1 MELAKRERRKSREK
15 GGVQSIVRMLCRQ
28 VEVEL
33 KMFFRNQHG
42 AFLHFAFPVGAAFLL
57 VYLHRE
63 GVLDTLFRFLFGFMN
78 QGQMENVPVMSFL
91 LPALIGYCVIAVAFE
106 DLSPKLTR
114 QRDNKILKRLGGTPL
129 RGWVLLGGKVLSAG
143 VIALLEILV
152 TISIVTLFS
161 DIMIAGDPWWSLVVL
176 ITGIFIFASMGFA
189 VAGLVKNTEAAVV
202 AVHAIYIPMFFLCGA
217 LFPIE
222 VMPELLQHV
231 AKALPL
237 TYFLNLLKGIL
248 MEGSS
253 VAAHVGDFLILLGWI
268 VGCLIVSLKTFR
280 WE

>member
-1 MELAKRERRKSREK
+1 MELAKRERKKSREK
-15 GGVQSIVRMLCRQ
+15 GGVQSIVGTLCRQ

-161 DIMIAGDPWWSLVVL
+161 DIMITGDPWWSLVVL

-222 VMPELLQHV
+222 VMPELLQYV

-237 TYFLNLLKGIL
+237 TYFLNLLRGIM
-248 MEGSS
+248 MEGNNI
-253 VAAHVGDFLILLGWI
+253 VVHVGDFLILLGWI

>member
-1 MELAKRERRKSREK
+1 MELAKRERKKSREK
-15 GGVQSIVRMLCRQ
+15 GGVQSIVRTLCRQ

-161 DIMIAGDPWWSLVVL
+161 DIMITGDPWWSLVVL

-222 VMPELLQHV
+222 VMPELLQYV

-237 TYFLNLLKGIL
+237 TYFLNLLRGIM
-248 MEGSS
+248 MEGNNI
-253 VAAHVGDFLILLGWI
+253 VVHVGDFLILLGWI

>member
-15 GGVQSIVRMLCRQ
+15 GGVQSIVRTLCRQ

-161 DIMIAGDPWWSLVVL
+161 DIMITGDPWWSLVVL

-222 VMPELLQHV
+222 VMPELLQYV

-237 TYFLNLLKGIL
+237 TYFLNLLRGIM
-248 MEGSS
+248 MEGNNI
-253 VAAHVGDFLILLGWI
+253 VVHVGDFLILLGWI
-268 VGCLIVSLKTFR
+268 VGSLIVSLKTFR

>member
-1 MELAKRERRKSREK
+1 MELAKRERRKTREK
-15 GGVQSIVRMLCRQ
+15 SGVQSIVRTLCRQ

-222 VMPELLQHV
+222 VMPELLQYV

-237 TYFLNLLKGIL
+237 TYFLNLLRGIM
-248 MEGSS
+248 MEGNNI
-253 VAAHVGDFLILLGWI
+253 VVHVGDFLILLGWI
-268 VGCLIVSLKTFR
+268 VGSLIVSLKTFR

>member
-15 GGVQSIVRMLCRQ
+15 GGVQSIVRTLCRQ

-161 DIMIAGDPWWSLVVL
+161 DIMITGDPWWSLVVL
-176 ITGIFIFASMGFA
+176 ITGIFIFTSMGFA

-222 VMPELLQHV
+222 VMPELLQYV

-237 TYFLNLLKGIL
+237 TYFLNLLRGIM
-248 MEGSS
+248 MEGNNI
-253 VAAHVGDFLILLGWI
+253 VVHVGDFLILLGWI
-268 VGCLIVSLKTFR
+268 VGSLIVSLKTFR

>member
-1 MELAKRERRKSREK
+1 MSQEKSSVESK
-15 GGVQSIVRMLCRQ
+15 VGALCRQ
-28 VEVEL
+28 VNVEL
-33 KMFFRNQHG
+33 KIFFRNRHG
-42 AFLHFAFPVGAAFLL
+42 AFLHFAFPLSAAFLL
-57 VYLHRE
+57 VYLDRE
-63 GVLDTLFRFLFGFMN
+63 GVLEDLFRFLFGFLN
-78 QGQMENVPVMSFL
+78 CYQVENVPILSFL

-129 RGWVLLGGKVLSAG
+129 RGWILLAGKALSAS
-143 VIALLEILV
+143 VIALAEILIA
-152 TISIVTLFS
+152 ISIVALFS
-161 DIMIAGDPWWSLVVL
+161 DITIAGDPWWSLVVL
-176 ITGIFIFASMGFA
+176 VTGIFTFASMGFA
-189 VAGLVKNTEAAVV
+189 LVGLANNTEAVVV

-222 VMPELLQHV
+222 AMPEVLQYV

-237 TYFLNLLKGIL
+237 TYFLNLLRSTL

-253 VAAHVGDFLILLGWI
+253 VAGNFGDFLILLGWI
-268 VGCLIVSLKTFR
+268 ASCLIVSLKTFR